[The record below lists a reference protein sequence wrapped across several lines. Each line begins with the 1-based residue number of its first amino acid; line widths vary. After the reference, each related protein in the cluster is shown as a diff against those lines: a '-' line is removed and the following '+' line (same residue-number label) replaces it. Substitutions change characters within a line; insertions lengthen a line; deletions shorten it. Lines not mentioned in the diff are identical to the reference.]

1 LTYVPGTRRK
11 DGVLSFDGDPPT
23 MVTVRIASPASQ
35 PASPQLDA
43 NLIQPCRRPSAGTVK
58 RKRNCRDRATAL
70 IEDIW
75 CEKIRGCSYTGG
87 NAVLLLNVRYTP
99 IATGIAHAAK

>member
-1 LTYVPGTRRK
+1 MR
-11 DGVLSFDGDPPT
+11 
-23 MVTVRIASPASQ
+23 ASA
-35 PASPQLDA
+35 L
-43 NLIQPCRRPSAGTVK
+43 AGTVEGW
-58 RKRNCRDRATAL
+58 RSLRNRSQGTVKLFGGCGDRATAL

-87 NAVLLLNVRYTP
+87 NAVLLLNVRYAP